1 MIALA
6 GVLSVMLLA
15 SCTKE
20 VEIEGDADVT
30 DVSSQTY
37 NYRLKVSGTVKY
49 PVYDEEKG
57 EWVQKTVTLKSDD
70 SSCGGWIGWNKNSN
84 DHRNYKSYWFNV
96 WGGGLSLNNVIGNRK
111 WNWNGEGDKFDSPEI
126 INYDGAYYLREK
138 KDDCKLEISNPDS
151 ESFTVKGTWKGS
163 VNDGESYYPN
173 VPGKTIEFDLTF
185 TR

>member
-1 MIALA
+1 MKKMMIALA

-30 DVSSQTY
+30 NVDWQNY
-37 NYRLKVSGTVKY
+37 QYRLKASGTVKY

-70 SSCGGWIGWNKNSN
+70 SSCGGWIGWNKDSN
-84 DHRNYKSYWFNV
+84 HHSNYKSCWFNV
-96 WGGGLSLNNVIGNRK
+96 WGDGFSLNDKIGYYNSK
-111 WNWNGEGDKFDSPEI
+111 EKKCDSPAI

-138 KDDCKLEISNPDS
+138 KDDCKLEISNPES

-163 VNDGESYYPN
+163 VNDGNSYYPN
-173 VPGKTIEFDLTF
+173 VPGKTIEFDLTL